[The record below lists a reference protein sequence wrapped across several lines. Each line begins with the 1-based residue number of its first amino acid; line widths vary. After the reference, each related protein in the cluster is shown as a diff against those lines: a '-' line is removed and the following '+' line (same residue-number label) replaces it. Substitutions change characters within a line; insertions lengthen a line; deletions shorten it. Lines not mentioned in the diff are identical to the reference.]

1 MFNPTT
7 DHGAIES
14 MDDVAV
20 NHYLSTIKI
29 SALSPES
36 FLDLIFHL
44 TNKYGGEVRSVLYSS
59 RNTKSPDWIERLN
72 SISQNDLSIYVR
84 RHLTHREIAIHQ
96 LKEDAQDKKL
106 SLQNYLG
113 LGACRETGE
122 KVKNTLKNAIGVKM
136 VTDYVPT
143 PVGGGSNTQPPF
155 VFAAGGTSGPPRFS
169 VGVGNPPGAQ
179 TDQAPSTP
187 KRMACAS
194 THTPPRTTG
203 ASFRSPRGTPRT
215 NPKLRHRSLSPHRQ
229 TNPSAADHRGRLSRQ
244 THNGYLENDH
254 PNYDYVD
261 DDDDDDDTL
270 EECAAMMNAV
280 TLQDGNSIS
289 QNYPVTSFYDKLV
302 TCEGF
307 KRCANNVL
315 TANPNFGNIMTL
327 QREVSD
333 NNNHLVNQKAF
344 GAIEKEL
351 NLRKKLLG
359 SANDSLVQSKTLLE
373 AVDSNAQ
380 QERNDITSR
389 FKQQI
394 AAIQCEQQRAL
405 QESESKYQKQ
415 KLDLKQEVIDGENEV
430 GKAKQA
436 MTDDLTIVLAK
447 QRLIKKA
454 SKFLEVVLEDSSDTN
469 VDANDEYMANKS
481 NEMEAICVEMKALE
495 DGDIDALK
503 QMVWNDRQ
511 NNDQMQL

>member
-7 DHGAIES
+7 DHGAIDS
-14 MDDVAV
+14 MNDGAV
-20 NHYLSTIKI
+20 NHYLSTVEI

-36 FLDLIFHL
+36 FLDLIFRL
-44 TNKYGGEVRSVLYSS
+44 TNKYGGQALTVLYSS
-59 RNTKSPDWIERLN
+59 SNTKSPEWIERLN
-72 SISQNDLSIYVR
+72 SISQNGLSMYVL

-96 LKEDAQDKKL
+96 LKKDAEAKKL

-113 LGACRETGE
+113 LGTCRETGE

-136 VTDYVPT
+136 VKDYVPT

-203 ASFRSPRGTPRT
+203 TSFRSPRGTPRT

-254 PNYDYVD
+254 PNYDYV
-261 DDDDDDDTL
+261 
-270 EECAAMMNAV
+270 E
-280 TLQDGNSIS
+280 
-289 QNYPVTSFYDKLV
+289 
-302 TCEGF
+302 
-307 KRCANNVL
+307 
-315 TANPNFGNIMTL
+315 
-327 QREVSD
+327 
-333 NNNHLVNQKAF
+333 
-344 GAIEKEL
+344 
-351 NLRKKLLG
+351 
-359 SANDSLVQSKTLLE
+359 SKTLLE

-430 GKAKQA
+430 CKAKQA

-511 NNDQMQL
+511 HNDQMQL